1 MIVALNATSFDER
14 PSGARTRAVGI
25 AAALLRAGHM
35 LRAYVPQGASMG
47 EDLARE
53 LGGPVPGDLFEQ
65 IPAPLDPAHPVRR
78 AIASRRWF
86 DRRVTRDADVFVTD
100 YYPVLSRVPTFVTV
114 HDLRYF
120 AARQHEPAARATY
133 FRAVFGKI
141 ARRAAGVVVP
151 TRAVAAEAAE
161 FLGVADERVRMV
173 GNGLSRAW
181 REAPPADGRGTH
193 LLAVGMSERRKD
205 LPTLLA
211 ALRRAPA
218 APPLVVVARGRALSG
233 TRDLVA
239 AGRVRFVAAVDDA
252 GLVDLC
258 RGAVALLHPSRYE
271 GFGLPVIE
279 AMSVGVPVLAA
290 RQPAVEE
297 VAGGFATLLP
307 PGDADAWA
315 AAMSRVAPPPPA
327 ARAHARAFSWDAAA
341 AALVSPAAR
350 RSPVSSSS

>member
-1 MIVALNATSFDER
+1 LIVALNATSFDGR

-35 LRAYVPQGASMG
+35 LRVYVPEGASMG

-65 IPAPLDPAHPVRR
+65 NAAPLYPAHPVRR

-86 DRRVTRDADVFVTD
+86 DRRVTRDTDVFVTD
-100 YYPVLSRVPTFVTV
+100 YYPVLTRVPTFVTV

-120 AARQHEPAARATY
+120 AARQYEPAARAAY

-161 FLGVADERVRMV
+161 FLGVADERVRVV

-181 REAPPADGRGTH
+181 RRAPPADGRGAH
-193 LLAVGMSERRKD
+193 LLAVGMTERRKD

-218 APPLVVVARGRALSG
+218 APPLVVVARGRAPSG
-233 TRDLVA
+233 ARDLVA
-239 AGRVRFVAAVDDA
+239 AGRVRFAGEVDDA
-252 GLVDLC
+252 GLVELC
-258 RGAVALLHPSRYE
+258 RGAAALLHPSRYE

-279 AMSVGVPVLAA
+279 AMSLGVPVLAA

-315 AAMSRVAPPPPA
+315 AAMSRVAPPPPG
-327 ARAHARAFSWDAAA
+327 ARAYACAFSWDTAA
-341 AALVSPAAR
+341 AALVAPAAR
-350 RSPVSSSS
+350 RAPVSSSS